1 MKVGK
6 FKLRLS
12 ATLLGLVSLIAVSIQ
27 TGLAVAQQPTA
38 KQTYVYKTAKGL
50 DIKADVD
57 RPATD
62 QVTPAIMWIHG
73 GALIFGGRSLIMAY
87 QLERYLAAGYTVV
100 AIDYRLAPE
109 TKLPGILEDVRDAYG
124 WLRKTATEL
133 RIDPTRIGIVGHSAG
148 GYLALMAG
156 FALNPRPPV
165 IVAFYG
171 YGDVAGAW
179 TSQPDPYY
187 LKQPLIPPAE
197 AEATVGAAELSETPT
212 GNKRRTFYL
221 YLRQQGLWPQRVTGL
236 DPKRDGAAFDRF
248 CPIRN
253 VTPQYPPTLLLHGD
267 ADTDVPFQQSVDMNE
282 ALTREKIPHDFIQLH
297 GKGHAFDRDST
308 DPDVIAGFNRAVE
321 FLNARLHPTQTGA
334 DNVSAPGETRS
345 TEDEAAIRKI
355 RPDCDRITGKQE
367 VIHLINANR
376 TSRIDLKPDD

>member
-12 ATLLGLVSLIAVSIQ
+12 ATLPGLLFSIAVSIQ
-27 TGLAVAQQPTA
+27 AGLAVAQQPTA

-50 DIKADVD
+50 DIKADVY
-57 RPATD
+57 RPAID

-73 GALIFGGRSLIMAY
+73 GALIFGERSWIMAY
-87 QLERYLAAGYTVV
+87 QLDRYLAAGYTVV

-109 TKLPGILEDVRDAYG
+109 TKLPGILEDIQDAYG

-156 FALNPRPPV
+156 FALDPRPPV

-171 YGDVAGAW
+171 YGEVAGTW
-179 TSQPDPYY
+179 YSQPDPYY
-187 LKQPLIPPAE
+187 LKQPLIPQAE
-197 AEATVGAAELSETPT
+197 AEATVGTTELSEAPA
-212 GNKRRTFYL
+212 GNKRSTFYV

-236 DPKRDGAAFDRF
+236 DPRRDGAAFDRF

-267 ADTDVPFQQSVDMNE
+267 ADTDVPFQQSVDMIE
-282 ALTREKIPHDFIQLH
+282 ALTREKIPHDIIQLH
-297 GKGHAFDRDST
+297 GKGHVFDRDST
-308 DPDVIAGFNRAVE
+308 DPDVMAAFNRAVE
-321 FLNARLHPTQTGA
+321 FLNARLHPAQTGA
-334 DNVSAPGETRS
+334 NMSVLPA
-345 TEDEAAIRKI
+345 
-355 RPDCDRITGKQE
+355 
-367 VIHLINANR
+367 
-376 TSRIDLKPDD
+376 KPVH